1 LREEEDKFR
10 KEVERAFPPI
20 DVKTI
25 EINQLN
31 KLNEKISTMIR
42 RFNEQLN
49 DIINKNALLIRMN
62 ERNHSID
69 KTLDEKLK
77 LLE

>member
-49 DIINKNALLIRMN
+49 DIINKNALLISMN